1 MFGLYNYRKIT
12 DDIYY
17 IGADDR
23 RLALFEGVYDVPYGV
38 SYNSYLVTDE
48 KAMLLDTVDR
58 AVSSVFMENLSELL
72 GDRQLD
78 YIVVNHMEPDHSATL
93 LDVLSVY
100 PEATVICSAVTK
112 RMLGQFFDIDSI
124 RNTRI
129 ISEGDTISTGK
140 HEFTFVSAPMVHWPE
155 VTVTFDKT
163 EGILFSADAFG
174 TFGALGGALF
184 CDEVEFERDHLDEA
198 RRYYTNIV
206 GKYGNQVK
214 ALLDKA
220 STLSIRMICPL
231 HGFVW
236 RKNIPFI
243 IEKYKRWS
251 SYTPER
257 DGVMIAYASV
267 YGNTENAAAILAT
280 SLRERGVSTR
290 VFDVSVTPA
299 SEIVSASF
307 EYSHLVFAST
317 TYNAGIFVKM
327 EDLLRDLT
335 AHNISNR
342 KVVFIENGSWA
353 ATSGRLMNKLFEGS
367 NGIEIIAPTVTL
379 RSSVKD
385 AQREA
390 ITSLAET
397 ISQSVKSGSFE
408 QRIRRSSAFDT
419 LSYGLF
425 VLTSKDGARD
435 NGCIINTVMQISDAT
450 RKIISVSVNKQNL
463 THDMIVSAGEF
474 NLSVLSVE
482 ADFSVYERF
491 GYHSGRDTDKFPS
504 GGNEKRSSNGIA
516 YIDTVSCSY
525 ISAKVIES
533 VDCDTHTV
541 FIAEVT
547 DSKMLS
553 DDAPATY
560 EHYLKR
566 IKPAP
571 RHEKEKNK
579 GFVCKICGYIYE
591 GEELPEDFVCP
602 LCKHGAADFEPI
614 G

>member
-1 MFGLYNYRKIT
+1 MYNYRKIT

-23 RLALFEGVYDVPYGV
+23 RLAMFEGVYDVPYGV

-48 KAMLLDTVDR
+48 KTILLDTVDK
-58 AVSSVFMENLSELL
+58 AVSSVFMENLSEIL

-93 LDVLSVY
+93 SDVLCRY
-100 PEATVICSAVTK
+100 PDATVICSAITK
-112 RMLGQFFDIDSI
+112 RMLGQFFDIE
-124 RNTRI
+124 RI
-129 ISEGDTISTGK
+129 KNIKVISEGDTVTTGK

-155 VTVTFDKT
+155 VTVTFEKT

-174 TFGALGGALF
+174 TFTALGGALF
-184 CDEVEFERDHLDEA
+184 CDEVDFERDHLSEA

-214 ALLDKA
+214 ALLEKA
-220 STLSIRMICPL
+220 ETLDIRMICPL

-243 IEKYKRWS
+243 IEKYQRWS

-267 YGNTENAAAILAT
+267 YGNTENAVAILAT
-280 SLRERGVSTR
+280 ALRERGIGTR

-299 SEIVSASF
+299 SEIISTSF

-327 EDLLRDLT
+327 EDLLHDLT

-342 KVVFIENGSWA
+342 KVAFIENGSWA
-353 ATSGRLMNKLFEGS
+353 ATSGKLMKKLFEGS
-367 NGIEIIAPTVTL
+367 TGIEIIDPTVSL

-390 ITSLAET
+390 IISLAEAL
-397 ISQSVKSGSFE
+397 SESVKSQSFE
-408 QRIRRSSAFDT
+408 QKIRRSSAFDT

-425 VLTSKDGARD
+425 VLTAKDGDKD
-435 NGCIINTVMQISDAT
+435 NGCVINTVTQISDAI

-463 THDMIVSAGEF
+463 THDMIASTGKF
-474 NLSVLSVE
+474 NVSVLSVE
-482 ADFSVYERF
+482 AGFSVYERF
-491 GYHSGRDTDKFPS
+491 GYHSGRDTDKFP
-504 GGNEKRSSNGIA
+504 NTEAEKRSSNGIIYLGEA
-516 YIDTVSCSY
+516 SCAY
-525 ISAKVIES
+525 ISAKVIET

-560 EHYLKR
+560 EYYFKR
-566 IKPAP
+566 VKPAP
-571 RHEKEKNK
+571 KPEKKKNK

-614 G
+614 S